1 MTRKRFIK
9 LLMSTGDWDR
19 NSANGWV
26 KAWKR
31 SPDWVKKLKAKQR
44 KESLYS
50 ALWSFEL
57 DIGDLLAVDLVSVER
72 FTSDKDREGLNKEA
86 KMIFDRMPY
95 GGFRI

>member
-1 MTRKRFIK
+1 M
-9 LLMSTGDWDR
+9 
-19 NSANGWV
+19 
-26 KAWKR
+26 
-31 SPDWVKKLKAKQR
+31 
-44 KESLYS
+44 
-50 ALWSFEL
+50 